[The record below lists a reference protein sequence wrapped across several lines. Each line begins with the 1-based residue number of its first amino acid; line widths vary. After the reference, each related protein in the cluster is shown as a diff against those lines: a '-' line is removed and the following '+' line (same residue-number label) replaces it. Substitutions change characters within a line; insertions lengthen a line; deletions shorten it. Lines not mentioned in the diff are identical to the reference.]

1 MLCLSK
7 QERATLSKFC
17 IMRSVTEGSAKMF
30 VLHFICI
37 VTVSGEN
44 EIDTCAIIKV
54 NMEEGQCL

>member
-17 IMRSVTEGSAKMF
+17 IMRSVMEGSAKMF

>member
-7 QERATLSKFC
+7 QAHETLNKFC
-17 IMRSVTEGSAKMF
+17 ITQSVAEGSAKKF
-30 VLHFICI
+30 ALQFSCI

>member
-1 MLCLSK
+1 
-7 QERATLSKFC
+7 
-17 IMRSVTEGSAKMF
+17 MF
-30 VLHFICI
+30 ALQFICI

>member
-1 MLCLSK
+1 
-7 QERATLSKFC
+7 
-17 IMRSVTEGSAKMF
+17 MRKTIDTIEGSAKMF
-30 VLHFICI
+30 ALQFICI

>member
-1 MLCLSK
+1 MLRLPK
-7 QERATLSKFC
+7 QEHATLSKFC
-17 IMRSVTEGSAKMF
+17 ITRSVADGSAKMF
-30 VLHFICI
+30 ALQFICI